1 MRKVAHVNFAA
12 NSETA
17 LDINRAMNRKDVA
30 VEETPLTKSILETSN
45 PDVQR
50 CKTTMRNHDKVRER
64 WLALTTVEIPV

>member
-1 MRKVAHVNFAA
+1 MRKVAHVNFTA

-17 LDINRAMNRKDVA
+17 LDINRAMNRKDVARA

-50 CKTTMRNHDKVRER
+50 CKTTIRNHDKVRER
-64 WLALTTVEIPV
+64 